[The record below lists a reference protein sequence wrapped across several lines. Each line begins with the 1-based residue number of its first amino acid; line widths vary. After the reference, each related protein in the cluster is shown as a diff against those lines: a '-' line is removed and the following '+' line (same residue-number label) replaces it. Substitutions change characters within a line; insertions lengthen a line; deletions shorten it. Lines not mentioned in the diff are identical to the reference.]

1 MEGNMK
7 VAIMTDVM
15 KMDFTERPI
24 PLAKGMTRFQLK
36 LNMQVCVVQIFII
49 LKQVELEETLFIH
62 HLFLD
67 MRLVVLLQKLEK
79 NVTHLKVGDKVA
91 LEPGKTCGHCE
102 FCKTGRYNLCP
113 DVIFF
118 ATPPIDGVFQEY
130 VAHEA
135 ALCFK
140 IPDNMDTMEAA

>member
-24 PLAKGMTRFQLK
+24 PQPKDDEVLVKIEHVG
-36 LNMQVCVVQIFII
+36 VCGSDLHYFEAGGIGRNIVHPPFVLGHEAGGTVVE
-49 LKQVELEETLFIH
+49 VG
-62 HLFLD
+62 
-67 MRLVVLLQKLEK
+67 K

-102 FCKTGRYNLCP
+102 FCKTAC
-113 DVIFF
+113 
-118 ATPPIDGVFQEY
+118 
-130 VAHEA
+130 
-135 ALCFK
+135 K
-140 IPDNMDTMEAA
+140 

>member
-24 PLAKGMTRFQLK
+24 PQPKDDEVLVK
-36 LNMQVCVVQIFII
+36 IFII

-67 MRLVVLLQKLEK
+67 MRLVVLL
-79 NVTHLKVGDKVA
+79 
-91 LEPGKTCGHCE
+91 
-102 FCKTGRYNLCP
+102 
-113 DVIFF
+113 
-118 ATPPIDGVFQEY
+118 
-130 VAHEA
+130 
-135 ALCFK
+135 
-140 IPDNMDTMEAA
+140 